1 MAAVAPPDIAH
12 LLHEALSQLGWSHD
26 PQRLAQQLAQLNR
39 GLPREDE
46 FAVVCAWLGRCKL
59 VHKLDQ
65 TQAPGAS
72 GETFQVP
79 DLLAVFEHEKRR
91 IPVLI
96 EVKASEARTLSF
108 RPDYRDR
115 LLAYAET
122 LRLPMLIA
130 WKHHSLWSLFDMD
143 HMKMADKNYNI
154 ALGAALSESLLS
166 TLAGDFSYTLP
177 RGTGLHLRMKKDELM
192 STAKSGS
199 EIHEEW
205 RMVIDDVFH
214 TDREGNQRRDLSADV
229 QTLYFV
235 NNLEE
240 SQDHTP
246 THVHWN
252 FTVEDDENKF
262 AHMALSGLL
271 NWYLASGESLNW
283 REVVG
288 RGTPVPGL
296 NNFSETVKRALDEGV
311 VKYIFHLEP
320 QTLPPFLSAALY
332 LPKEGT

>member
-1 MAAVAPPDIAH
+1 MVAPSPPDIAH

-26 PQRLAQQLAQLNR
+26 DPERLARQLAQLNR

-46 FAVVCAWLGRCKL
+46 FAVVCTWLGKCKL

-65 TQAPGAS
+65 IQAPPLS
-72 GETFQVP
+72 SELFQVP
-79 DLLAVFEHEKRR
+79 DLLAVFDHNGRV

-96 EVKASEARTLSF
+96 EVKASEDRTLSF

-115 LLAYAET
+115 LVEYAKT
-122 LRLPMLIA
+122 LGLPMLIA
-130 WKHHSLWSLFDMD
+130 WKHHSIWSLFDIS
-143 HMKMADKNYNI
+143 HMKVAEKNYNI
-154 ALGAALSESLLS
+154 ALGTALSESLLS

-177 RGTGLHLRMKKDELM
+177 RGTGLHLRMKKDELIS
-192 STAKSGS
+192 STEDGT

-205 RMVIDDVFH
+205 RMIVDDVYH
-214 TDREGNQRRDLSADV
+214 TDRDGKQRRDLSADV
-229 QTLYFV
+229 QTLFFV

-240 SQDHTP
+240 AQEHTP
-246 THVHWN
+246 THVQWH

-271 NWYLASGESLNW
+271 NWYLSNGESLNW

-288 RGTPVPGL
+288 RGTAVPGL

-311 VKYIFHLEP
+311 VKYIFHIQP
-320 QTLPPFLSAALY
+320 QTAPPFLSAA
-332 LPKEGT
+332 